1 LNTNFNNF
9 RGTDTRNLADLA
21 SQSALTSLNTNF
33 NNFRD
38 NDTRK
43 LSELASQ
50 SALNALDTKLTNEYS
65 TRANV
70 NNQIGGLNTTL
81 SAVSKAVTDNKTAY
95 DNFLLNDYG
104 AFKTSGKFSK
114 DVDINGWTIDKDQD
128 GKMCFS
134 SLNPATN
141 SIEKKWCLGQNGE
154 FYTKNM
160 GLEQNKD
167 MYGYIQDQLSAV
179 PVATKDTPMSVN
191 VKRYNFGM

>member
-1 LNTNFNNF
+1 MK
-9 RGTDTRNLADLA
+9 G
-21 SQSALTSLNTNF
+21 
-33 NNFRD
+33 
-38 NDTRK
+38 
-43 LSELASQ
+43 
-50 SALNALDTKLTNEYS
+50 
-65 TRANV
+65 
-70 NNQIGGLNTTL
+70 
-81 SAVSKAVTDNKTAY
+81 
-95 DNFLLNDYG
+95 DYNS
-104 AFKTSGKFSK
+104 FKTSGKFSK

-167 MYGYIQDQLSAV
+167 MYGYIQEQLAGV

-191 VKRYNFGM
+191 VKQYNFGM